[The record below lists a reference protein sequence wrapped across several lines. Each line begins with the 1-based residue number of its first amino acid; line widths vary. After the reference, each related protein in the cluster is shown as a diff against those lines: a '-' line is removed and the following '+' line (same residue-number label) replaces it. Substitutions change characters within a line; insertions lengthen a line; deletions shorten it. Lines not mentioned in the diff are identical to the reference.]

1 MSKNFKYS
9 ILPLLTLLFS
19 ADFLYAQQSSEPSA
33 SIDQRINDFMAP
45 ITQAISNIIFYEI
58 PFTETVRIPFILIW
72 LIAGAIFFTFYLKF
86 INLRGFKHAINIIRG
101 KYTNA
106 NDPGEVTHFQAL
118 TAALSG
124 TVGLGNI
131 AGVAVAISLGG
142 PGATFWMIIAGFFG
156 MSSKF
161 VECALAVRYR
171 NINAD
176 GSVSGGPM
184 YYLRKGLKE
193 KGYTLTG
200 RILAVLFC
208 IGCIGG
214 ALGAGCMFQVN
225 QAAQQFFSVTGSV
238 GEMMAQNAWIF
249 GVIMAFFV
257 AIVIIGGIK
266 SIASVTE
273 KIVPFMCGIYIL
285 AAIVVIIDNFSMVPE
300 AFLSIIKGAFNA
312 SAIAGGIVG
321 VLIQGIKRAAFSNE
335 AGIGSA
341 AIAHSAVKT
350 SMPITEGFVASLEPF
365 VDTVIVCTIT
375 ALVIVITG
383 TFQMD
388 TGDGI
393 AITSSAFATVI
404 DWFPYIL
411 SIAVILFAF
420 STMISWSYY
429 GIKSWTYIFGDSKTS
444 DLSFKVLFCA
454 FIVIGAAMPLGN
466 IIDFSDAMIFA
477 MSFPNLIGLYIMAP
491 VVKKDL
497 KEFLSMIK
505 SGEIFQQQADPQED
519 DLKEK
524 EVITSK

>member
-1 MSKNFKYS
+1 MKLLLKCGFLSVICILLSSKLS
-9 ILPLLTLLFS
+9 L
-19 ADFLYAQQSSEPSA
+19 AQHQEDTG
-33 SIDQRINDFMAP
+33 SIDQKINDFMEP
-45 ITQAISNIIFYEI
+45 ITRTISNIIFYEI
-58 PFTETVRIPFILIW
+58 PFSEDVKVPIILIW
-72 LIAGAIFFTFYLKF
+72 LIVGAIFFTFYLRF
-86 INLRGFKHAINIIRG
+86 VNLRGFKHAINIIRG

-156 MSSKF
+156 MTSKF

-184 YYLRKGLKE
+184 YYLKKGLAE
-193 KGYTLTG
+193 KGFKRTG
-200 RILAVLFC
+200 SFLAILFC
-208 IGCIGG
+208 IACIGG
-214 ALGAGCMFQVN
+214 SLGAGCMFQVN
-225 QAAQQFFSVTGSV
+225 QAARQFFSVTGSI
-238 GEMMAQNAWIF
+238 GEIMAQNAWVF
-249 GVIMAFFV
+249 GLIMAFFV

-266 SIASVTE
+266 SIANVTE

-285 AAIVVIIDNFSMVPE
+285 AAMVVIFNNLYAVPD
-300 AFLSIIKGAFNA
+300 ALVAILKGAFNA

-321 VLIQGIKRAAFSNE
+321 VLIQGIKRSAFSNE

-350 SMPITEGFVASLEPF
+350 SVPVTEGFVASLEPF

-375 ALVIVITG
+375 ALVIIITG
-383 TFQMD
+383 TYQID
-388 TGDGI
+388 SGDGI
-393 AITSSAFATVI
+393 AITSTAFATVI

-429 GIKSWTYIFGDSKTS
+429 GVKSWTYLFGESKTS
-444 DLSFKVLFCA
+444 DLSFKILFCTH
-454 FIVIGAAMPLGN
+454 IVIGAAMPLGN

-491 VVKKDL
+491 VIKKDL
-497 KEFLSMIK
+497 KEFIRMVRT
-505 SGEIFQQQADPQED
+505 GDIFNQQADLADENLQK
-519 DLKEK
+519 KES
-524 EVITSK
+524 ILSK